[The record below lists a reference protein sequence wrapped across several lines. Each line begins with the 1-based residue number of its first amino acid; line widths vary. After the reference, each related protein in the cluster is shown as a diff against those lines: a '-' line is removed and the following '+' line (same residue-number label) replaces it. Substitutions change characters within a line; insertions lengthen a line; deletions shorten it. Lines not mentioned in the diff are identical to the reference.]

1 MIWFIT
7 FIIILLLIAI
17 NAFYV
22 AAEFSSVSTRPSRL
36 VEEIEAGN
44 TAAKHL
50 LETIEDAGKLD
61 TYIATCQVG
70 ITISS
75 LTLGFYGQAQLA
87 GVIAPLLEEVGLAS
101 PLAAHSSSA
110 AIILIVLSIF
120 QVLLGELVP
129 KNIAIQYPERF
140 GLATLR
146 IMTWSVAAFKPL
158 IWLFNGSGILVMKL
172 AGIDMTEGHAH
183 IHSPEEIGMLMHE
196 SLSGGLLEKD
206 EYELLRNA
214 LDMTDSIL
222 HEVMIPRTKMLAA
235 GRDTSK
241 GELVELLAESPY
253 SRVVI
258 YGTSIDDVVG
268 VVHIKDLLCL
278 TDEDISGVIRPVQFF
293 LKSEE
298 TKPVFARLQRQRLQ
312 MGVVMDEFGGTAGI
326 VTIEDL
332 VEEIFGEIQDEFDQA
347 ERITSQYRGNF
358 LLLDASNRIDEINA
372 EYDLNLPSEDAQT
385 IGGLL
390 LEVSGTIPKTGDQI
404 SIGEHEFRVE
414 RVKNNH
420 IELVSVRMPN
430 RRAQEGGEGTA

>member
-1 MIWFIT
+1 
-7 FIIILLLIAI
+7 
-17 NAFYV
+17 
-22 AAEFSSVSTRPSRL
+22 
-36 VEEIEAGN
+36 
-44 TAAKHL
+44 
-50 LETIEDAGKLD
+50 
-61 TYIATCQVG
+61 
-70 ITISS
+70 
-75 LTLGFYGQAQLA
+75 
-87 GVIAPLLEEVGLAS
+87 
-101 PLAAHSSSA
+101 
-110 AIILIVLSIF
+110 
-120 QVLLGELVP
+120 
-129 KNIAIQYPERF
+129 
-140 GLATLR
+140 
-146 IMTWSVAAFKPL
+146 
-158 IWLFNGSGILVMKL
+158 
-172 AGIDMTEGHAH
+172 
-183 IHSPEEIGMLMHE
+183 
-196 SLSGGLLEKD
+196 
-206 EYELLRNA
+206 
-214 LDMTDSIL
+214 DMTDSIL

-235 GRDTSK
+235 GRETSK